1 MNALLSTSSRLL
13 KRGASVAVVG
23 CATLCGSLAY
33 AQTAT
38 APAPATAVAPAATV
52 PGYGVSINLEQA
64 KKMMVAAEAHAKA
77 NNWIVGIAIVDTAAQ
92 LVAFQKADG
101 LQHVSVQIAQ
111 GKAVTAVNFRR
122 PTKALEDGI
131 AAGGVGLR
139 ILGLPG
145 VTPLEGGIPIVVDG
159 RIIGAI
165 GVSGVLSSQDA
176 QVAAAGIQALLK

>member
-1 MNALLSTSSRLL
+1 
-13 KRGASVAVVG
+13 
-23 CATLCGSLAY
+23 
-33 AQTAT
+33 
-38 APAPATAVAPAATV
+38 
-52 PGYGVSINLEQA
+52 
-64 KKMMVAAEAHAKA
+64 MMVAAEAHAKA